1 MYKEYMMTIVD
12 DLLEKVKDNI
22 DNRYYSVPNDP
33 IRCVL
38 NRRFGLVNIP
48 GYAIEII
55 DSGAVDRDLLF
66 IADKPN
72 QDLFHHGLA
81 VLSIKVFENRCLWV
95 DDDDITYIKTEGF
108 YI

>member
-1 MYKEYMMTIVD
+1 MYKEYMMTVVD
-12 DLLEKVKDNI
+12 DLLEKVKVNI

-38 NRRFGLVNIP
+38 NRRFGLVNVH

-55 DSGAVDRDLLF
+55 DSDAVDRDLLF

-72 QDLFHHGLA
+72 QNVFHHGLA
-81 VLSIKVFENRCLWV
+81 VLSTIVFENRCLWV
-95 DDDDITYIKTEGF
+95 DDDITYIKTEGF

>member
-1 MYKEYMMTIVD
+1 MTVVD

-22 DNRYYSVPNDP
+22 DNKYYSVPNAP
-33 IRCVL
+33 FRCVL
-38 NRRFGLVNIP
+38 NRRFGLVNVS

-55 DSGAVDRDLLF
+55 DSGAIDRYLLF

-72 QDLFHHGLA
+72 QKMFHHGLA
-81 VLSIKVFENRCLWV
+81 VLSTRVFENRCLWI